1 MITWQLK
8 TFAELTT
15 IELYQL
21 LKLRVN
27 IFVVEQTCPY
37 PELDDKDHQDGVYH
51 LLGYIGNQLVANA
64 RLLPAGIS
72 FDSASIGRVA
82 THKEYRATGLGHQL
96 MQQAII
102 HCENL
107 WPGVSIEIGAQQ
119 HLVPFY
125 QQHGFTQTSE
135 MYLEDNIPHV
145 DMKLSK

>member
-15 IELYQL
+15 KELYQL

-51 LLGYIGNQLVANA
+51 LLGYADNQLVANA

-72 FDSASIGRVA
+72 FDSVSIGRVA

-119 HLVPFY
+119 HLTPFY
-125 QQHGFTQTSE
+125 QRHGFIQTSE
-135 MYLEDNIPHV
+135 MYLEDDIPHV
-145 DMKLSK
+145 DMKMSK